1 MDKWNFYRALKQ
13 DIIDLTDEDTYYAY
27 GQDVMAVLEYECSD
41 CFLNILRYPSEE
53 EILETIARVQS
64 EDH

>member
-13 DIIDLTDEDTYYAY
+13 DIIDFTDEDTYHAY
-27 GQDVMAVLEYECSD
+27 GQDVMAVLEYLCSEN
-41 CFLNILRYPSEE
+41 FEIVKYPSKE
-53 EILETIARVQS
+53 EILEVIADVQS

>member
-27 GQDVMAVLEYECSD
+27 GQDIMAVLEYLCSEN
-41 CFLNILRYPSEE
+41 FEITRYPSKE
-53 EILETIARVQS
+53 EILSVIAEV
-64 EDH
+64 EE